1 MLCKFLKGEMLYGK
15 FSRCGFEFQERRGPL
30 RGADVVRAVQA
41 APAYMNRGLRSL
53 YSLTPGCNPS
63 PLWGSKAP
71 VRNLVM
77 MVFVVIRTLIYC
89 APQAMTP
96 L

>member
-1 MLCKFLKGEMLYGK
+1 MGK

-53 YSLTPGCNPS
+53 HSLTPGYNPS
-63 PLWGSKAP
+63 LLFS
-71 VRNLVM
+71 
-77 MVFVVIRTLIYC
+77 TLCERGRIT
-89 APQAMTP
+89 QH
-96 L
+96 LQI